1 MSGMISLSFV
11 IGTRVFWATAAVA
24 WAAYA
29 LSWFLPVL
37 HIPEG
42 GLFSDIDAGWKA
54 FATTVLGIFSP
65 NKLGWISL
73 FFLGSVLSNVPVLM
87 SPWMLRR
94 VPPARWFI
102 IALAA
107 GFLLNLA
114 WIPLLERIR
123 LLVGYWLWVGSMFV
137 LAVVAIAGRAG
148 AGVPE
153 GPSNLPQRK

>member
-1 MSGMISLSFV
+1 M
-11 IGTRVFWATAAVA
+11 FWAAASVA

-54 FATTVLGIFSP
+54 FATTLLGVFRP
-65 NKLGWISL
+65 DRLEWISL
-73 FFLGSVLSNVPVLM
+73 FFLGSALSNVPVLM

-94 VPPARWFI
+94 MPTARWFI
-102 IALAA
+102 SALAA

-137 LAVVAIAGRAG
+137 LPVVAIAGRPG
-148 AGVPE
+148 ASVPE
-153 GPSNLPQRK
+153 GRSSLRRRK